1 MKMLQIKYQFFFP
14 PWYRCFLSLREP
26 LAVEFDAGDIAAAV
40 AAVVDVVLVN
50 SHSSLGV
57 QDWQIDLLYCPPR

>member
-1 MKMLQIKYQFFFP
+1 MG
-14 PWYRCFLSLREP
+14 
-26 LAVEFDAGDIAAAV
+26 FDAGDIAAAV